1 VSNKA
6 QRPPTGEPW
15 VWLTRELLASPAWQ
29 SLSINARRFLD
40 FLMIEHMRHAGKANG
55 SLLAPYNQLER
66 FGISRRLIGRAIE
79 ETQQLGLVDC
89 RRGFGRS
96 PSSYALTW
104 LPFGD
109 DGEPSNRWRLSKL
122 NGLASLAVHEGEPLR
137 EVYEGEPVRC
147 TKVNHKAC
155 SSARR

>member
-1 VSNKA
+1 MKV
-6 QRPPTGEPW
+6 PTQAFVKLPRHLLESD
-15 VWLTRELLASPAWQ
+15 VWR

-66 FGISRRLIGRAIE
+66 FGIGRRLIGLAIE
-79 ETQQLGLVDC
+79 ETQRLGLVDC

-109 DGEPSNRWRLSKL
+109 GGEPSNRWRLAKV
-122 NGLASLAVHEGEPLR
+122 NGVDAGVAVHEGEPLR
-137 EVYEGEPVRC
+137 EVHEGEPVRF
-147 TKVNHKAC
+147 TKVNHKAR